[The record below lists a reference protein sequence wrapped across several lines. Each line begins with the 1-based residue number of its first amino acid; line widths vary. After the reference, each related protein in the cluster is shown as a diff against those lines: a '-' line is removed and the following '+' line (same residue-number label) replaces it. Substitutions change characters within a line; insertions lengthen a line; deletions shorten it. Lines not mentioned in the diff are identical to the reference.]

1 MNQTITEFMIVGF
14 SGLESSRHFI
24 FIMLLLVYFLIISG
38 NITIVLVIWGDPQL
52 HTPMY
57 MFAGMLSFLDI
68 CYTAVTIPQ
77 MLVIFWIGRVYI
89 AVSSCLLQMYFFH
102 SLGITENYLLTVMA
116 YDRFLAICNPLRYT
130 TIMTSRCCKFLVFC
144 CWLCGFMSPVT
155 KLVLVS
161 FLPFCGSNAIHHL
174 FCDLSPLLHVAC
186 ADTSDNVIADFI
198 INSCIIILTTLFIAL
213 TYIKILITIL
223 TMNAA
228 GRKKA
233 FSTCAAHLSVVLIF
247 FGSVAFMYIRPQKIY
262 APAYDQLVTINY
274 TVLTPLLNPLV
285 YSLRNKEIKKALKKC
300 LQINLRIQK
309 M

>member
-1 MNQTITEFMIVGF
+1 MIVGF

-24 FIMLLLVYFLIISG
+24 FVMLLLVYFLIISG

-77 MLVIFWIGRVYI
+77 MLVIFWIARVYI

-130 TIMTSRCCKFLVFC
+130 TIMTSRCCKVLVFC
-144 CWLCGFMSPVT
+144 CCLCGFMSLVT
-155 KLVLVS
+155 KLALVS

-186 ADTSDNVIADFI
+186 ADTSLNVIADFI
-198 INSCIIILTTLFIAL
+198 INSCIIILTTLIIAL
-213 TYIKILITIL
+213 TY
-223 TMNAA
+223 NAA
-228 GRKKA
+228 GRRKA
-233 FSTCAAHLSVVLIF
+233 FSTCAAHPSVVLIF

-285 YSLRNKEIKKALKKC
+285 YKE
-300 LQINLRIQK
+300 
-309 M
+309 